1 LNALQQRLNAVWPD
15 MFERE
20 KAFDLAMPRC
30 AFDFYCGTQEM
41 AIEIALSSHDSNTE
55 YFKDIWKAILA
66 RQEGSLAHVD
76 QLLIIGKHRI
86 GHPGF
91 VHRHEEPFP
100 NSILN
105 YAQNDLGL
113 TIHLREIQEK

>member
-1 LNALQQRLNAVWPD
+1 
-15 MFERE
+15 
-20 KAFDLAMPRC
+20 
-30 AFDFYCGTQEM
+30 M
-41 AIEIALSSHDSNTE
+41 AIEIALSSHGSNTE

-66 RQEGSLAHVD
+66 RREWSLAHVD

-91 VHRHEEPFP
+91 VHRHQEPFP
-100 NSILN
+100 NAILD

-113 TIHLREIQEK
+113 TIHLLEIQEQ